1 MTLIFQKAWIITLR
15 RVPFLFQEA
24 HPHDPN
30 QIRKALLKKK
40 KKERLSYISEPLSP
54 QFTFML
60 STHSLNLTFIPLG
73 LCITRGLHLRP
84 EGPPLSVPDTVCYC

>member
-1 MTLIFQKAWIITLR
+1 MTLIFQKAWIITLP

-40 KKERLSYISEPLSP
+40 KKKGSPTSLNLSVLSLP
-54 QFTFML
+54 FML

-84 EGPPLSVPDTVCYC
+84 EGLPLSVPDTVCYY